1 MVSCGVER
9 CLCPLMLGLFFLAE
23 IIMYDNVVAVYKSA
37 QDVYFYVLGGYD
49 ENELIL
55 LSALTCLFD
64 ALSRLLRCVHDCGLI
79 CRCNRFALQN
89 CAHTGVG
96 HNLTSARC

>member
-1 MVSCGVER
+1 
-9 CLCPLMLGLFFLAE
+9 
-23 IIMYDNVVAVYKSA
+23 MYENVVAVYKSA

-64 ALSRLLRCVHDCGLI
+64 ALSRLLRCVRAA
-79 CRCNRFALQN
+79 CRATN
-89 CAHTGVG
+89 
-96 HNLTSARC
+96 TSVVENVVAFSPMCE